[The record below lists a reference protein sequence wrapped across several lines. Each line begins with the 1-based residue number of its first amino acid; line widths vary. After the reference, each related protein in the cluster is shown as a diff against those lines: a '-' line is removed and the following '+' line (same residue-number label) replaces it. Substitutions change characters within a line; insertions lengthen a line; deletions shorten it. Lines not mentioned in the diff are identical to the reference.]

1 MGISEWIKKIANSQ
15 VKQAIIVRTDLE
27 LGKGKLAG
35 QVAHASV
42 AGYRKVLSQFPD
54 VARKWEEEGE
64 KKVVLKISGEKAML
78 TLFEKAKQAGIPS
91 SLIHDAGLTQIT
103 PGTATCFS
111 MGPWKEEEIDFI
123 TSELKLL

>member
-1 MGISEWIKKIANSQ
+1 MGIPEWIRKIANAQ
-15 VKQAIIVRTDLE
+15 VKQAIIVRSDLE
-27 LGKGKLAG
+27 LGTGKLAG

-42 AGYRKVLSQFPD
+42 AGYRKVLSQFPQ

-64 KKVVLKISGEKAML
+64 KKVVLKISNEKEMMS
-78 TLFEKAKQAGIPS
+78 LFQSAKDTGIPA
-91 SLIHDAGLTQIT
+91 SLIHDAGLTQIS

-111 MGPWKEEEIDFI
+111 IGPWNGEEIDKL

>member
-1 MGISEWIKKIANSQ
+1 MGISDWIKKIANAS

-42 AGYRKVLSQFPD
+42 AGYRKVLAHFPD

-64 KKVVLKISGEKAML
+64 KKVVLKISGEKEML
-78 TLFEKAKQAGIPS
+78 TLFEKAKDAGIPAA
-91 SLIHDAGLTQIT
+91 LIHDAGLTQIK
-103 PGTATCFS
+103 PGTSTCFS
-111 MGPWKEEEIDFI
+111 MGPWKEEEIDKI

>member
-1 MGISEWIKKIANSQ
+1 MGISDWIKKVASAQ

-42 AGYRKVLSQFPD
+42 AGYRKVLSHFPD

-78 TLFEKAKQAGIPS
+78 TLFEQAKDAGIPA

-111 MGPWKEEEIDFI
+111 MGPWKEEEIDKL